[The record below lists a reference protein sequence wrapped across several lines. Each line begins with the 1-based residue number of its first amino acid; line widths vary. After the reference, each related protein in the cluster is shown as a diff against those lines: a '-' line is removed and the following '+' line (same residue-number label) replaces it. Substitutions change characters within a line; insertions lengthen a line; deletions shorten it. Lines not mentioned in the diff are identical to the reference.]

1 MLLVQESEQKEI
13 AENILKTLLKLTV
26 PVPVRERERSVEV
39 TVEMALT
46 MVVLAFVIVL
56 FIFEWVRVDVV
67 GILMMVLLPL
77 IGLVS
82 PKEAFIGLSSNAVCS
97 IIAVIIIGAGLDKTG
112 VMNQV
117 AGPLIKLAGRSEKRV
132 MVLIS
137 GTVGIISSMMQN
149 IGAAALF
156 LPATQRIAKRLDM
169 PVSRILMPMGF
180 CAIIGGTITLV
191 GASPTILLN
200 DLMVLGGEKLEP
212 FGLFTQTPIGI
223 CLLASAIIYFILFGK
238 FILPAAD
245 GTADKGVTASLME
258 EYQAL
263 DTLFEVHV
271 PNDFKGPRTLEDLD
285 IRTKFLVTVIGVSQ
299 TAKKEKNF
307 VPRSKDR
314 ISPNDD
320 LAIVGREKN
329 VRKLAGEYGWE
340 VRNGL
345 EIFSESLSRT
355 NAGMAETVISPRSE
369 LIGKSLSEIHFKD
382 LYGVNPV
389 ALFKGNKIFYS
400 GLTKIRLQMGDTLL
414 LQGPWERFHIL
425 KNRPQPRALTFATPL
440 EGEILRPQ
448 KAKLAVAWLAVA
460 LCQIIFFKIQ
470 LSVAL
475 MSGAL
480 GMIITG
486 VLSVDEAYRAVDWM
500 TVFLLAGLIPLGI
513 AFEKTGTAAFIAN
526 GILELIGH
534 PTPIVLLTVVGI
546 MTSFFTLVI
555 SNVGATV
562 LLVPLCMNMA
572 VIAGGDP
579 RMAALVVGLSASNTF
594 VLPTHQVNALIMR
607 PGGYRTVDYAKAGAV
622 MTVIF
627 LTVELSIIRLFY
639 GIQ

>member
-1 MLLVQESEQKEI
+1 M
-13 AENILKTLLKLTV
+13 T
-26 PVPVRERERSVEV
+26 P
-39 TVEMALT
+39 EMILT
-46 MVVLAFVIVL
+46 MIVLIFVIVL

-67 GILMMVLLPL
+67 GIIMMVLLPL
-77 IGLVS
+77 VGLIS
-82 PKEAFIGLSSNAVCS
+82 PKEAFVGLSSNAVCS

-117 AGPLIKLAGRSEKRV
+117 AGPIIKLAGKSEKRV
-132 MVLIS
+132 IILIS

-156 LPATQRIAKRLDM
+156 LPAAQRIAKRM
-169 PVSRILMPMGF
+169 EVPVSRILMPMGF

-200 DLMVLGGEKLEP
+200 DLMVLGTEKLEP

-223 CLLASAIIYFILFGK
+223 CLLGSAILYFTVFGK
-238 FILPAAD
+238 LILPAAEGD
-245 GTADKGVTASLME
+245 TDRGVTASLLE
-258 EYQAL
+258 AYSPL
-263 DTLFEVHV
+263 GTVFELQVSD
-271 PNDFKGPRTLEDLD
+271 NFQGPQTLEKLA
-285 IRTKFLVTVIGVSQ
+285 IRERFLTTVVALNHA
-299 TAKKEKNF
+299 AKKEKTF
-307 VPRSKDR
+307 VPRSTDSIR
-314 ISPNDD
+314 AGDD
-320 LAIVGREKN
+320 IAVVGREKN
-329 VRKLAGEYGWE
+329 IQALATEYGWQIKE
-340 VRNGL
+340 GL
-345 EIFSESLSRT
+345 EVFGESLSRT
-355 NAGMAETVISPRSE
+355 NAGMAETIVSPRSE
-369 LIGKSLSEIHFKD
+369 LINKTLSEIHFKE

-389 ALFKGNKIFYS
+389 ALSKGSKIFYS
-400 GLTKIRLQMGDTLL
+400 GLTNISLEMGDTLL

-425 KNRPQPRALTFATPL
+425 KNRPQPRALSFATPL

-448 KAKLAVAWLAVA
+448 KAKLACGWLAVA
-460 LCQIIFFKIQ
+460 LLQIIFFKVQ

-486 VLSVDEAYRAVDWM
+486 VLSIDEAYRAVDWM

-513 AFEKTGTAAFIAN
+513 AFEKTGTAALIAQS
-526 GILELIGH
+526 ILALIGT
-534 PTPIVLLTVVGI
+534 PSPIVLLAVVGL

-572 VIAGGDP
+572 VMAGGDP

-594 VLPTHQVNALIMR
+594 VLPTHQVNALMMR
-607 PGGYRTVDYAKAGAV
+607 PGGFRTVDYAKAGIV
-622 MTVIF
+622 MTGIF
-627 LTVELSIIRLFY
+627 LTVELTVLYFFY

>member
-1 MLLVQESEQKEI
+1 MI
-13 AENILKTLLKLTV
+13 
-26 PVPVRERERSVEV
+26 
-39 TVEMALT
+39 MT

-56 FIFEWVRVDVV
+56 FVFEWVRVDVV
-67 GILMMVLLPL
+67 GIMMMVLLPL

-82 PKEAFIGLSSNAVCS
+82 AKDAFVGLSSNAVCS

-117 AGPLIKLAGRSEKRV
+117 AGPIVKLAGNSEKRV
-132 MVLIS
+132 ITLIS

-156 LPATQRIAKRLDM
+156 LPAAQRIAKRM
-169 PVSRILMPMGF
+169 EVPVSRILMPMGF

-200 DLMVLGGEKLEP
+200 DLMVLGGKKLEP
-212 FGLFTQTPIGI
+212 FGLFTQTPIGL
-223 CLLASAIIYFILFGK
+223 CLLTSAILYFILFGK
-238 FILPAAD
+238 KILPA
-245 GTADKGVTASLME
+245 GEGEADKGVTAALMA
-258 EYQAL
+258 EYRAL
-263 DTLFEVHV
+263 GTVFELHI
-271 PNDFKGPRTLEDLD
+271 PEDFEGPRTLEELG
-285 IRTKFLVTVIGVSQ
+285 IRQWFLVTVVAISHAG
-299 TAKKEKNF
+299 KKEKQF
-307 VPRSKDR
+307 VPRSNDQ
-314 ISPNDD
+314 IEPNDD
-320 LAIVGREKN
+320 IAVVGREKN
-329 VRKLAGEYGWE
+329 VRKMAQELGW
-340 VRNGL
+340 VIKPGL
-345 EIFSESLSRT
+345 DVFAESLSRT
-355 NAGMAETVISPRSE
+355 NAGMAETIVSPRSE
-369 LIGKSLSEIHFKD
+369 LIGKTLSEINFKEM
-382 LYGVNPV
+382 YGVNPV
-389 ALFKGNKIFYS
+389 ALFKGNKIFYA
-400 GLTKIRLQMGDTLL
+400 GLTQIRLHMGDTLL

-425 KNRPQPRALTFATPL
+425 KNRPQPRALSFATPL
-440 EGEILRPQ
+440 EGEIMRPQ
-448 KAKLAVAWLAVA
+448 KAKTAVLWLAVA
-460 LCQIIFFKIQ
+460 LAQIIFFKVQ

-513 AFEKTGTAAFIAN
+513 AFEKTGTAAFIAHN
-526 GILELIGH
+526 ILALIGR
-534 PTPIVLLTVVGI
+534 PAPILLLAVVGI
-546 MTSFFTLVI
+546 MTSFFTLVV

-572 VIAGGDP
+572 VMAGGDP

-622 MTVIF
+622 MTAIF
-627 LTVELSIIRLFY
+627 LTVELSVLYFFY